1 MYSLVAFFQSV
12 FMVGTTSPPDARST
26 DTMPD
31 IPDANKIEPR
41 ITFDFGANCQ
51 RKVRFRENLDAI
63 VNRKKEHEIMRNLT
77 FIQGFQPL
85 WISFRGAKWGR
96 VRHGEISS
104 CRVLNPT
111 KIVVMTSRVQRRRS
125 RLRL

>member
-12 FMVGTTSPPDARST
+12 FMVGTTSPPEARRT

-41 ITFDFGANCQ
+41 ITFDFGADWQ
-51 RKVRFRENLDAI
+51 VRVRLRENMDAI
-63 VNRKKEHEIMRNLT
+63 DDKKNEHEIMKRNLT

-85 WISFRGAKWGR
+85 WISFR
-96 VRHGEISS
+96 
-104 CRVLNPT
+104 
-111 KIVVMTSRVQRRRS
+111 
-125 RLRL
+125 